1 MSGKKRKSAALLDY
15 NTIKANAVANKSY
28 LSEVREKIV
37 AVNCVDIQR
46 LLSGKLDL
54 SEDEALQ
61 LLASKL
67 SLTGLY
73 NLQTALRHVPGNIT
87 RTINGIP
94 LRTTLVHKLFTNMAS
109 ANEFC
114 SNLSIEEI
122 AMYMKFVQTYCPLF
136 VERVDSHEHLWRL
149 TKTEDLSF
157 VKFLTPPVSLC
168 LLCEKGL
175 TIRNNPSKA
184 KLFTLDGPVPCTKVT
199 LECRACSQVY
209 GICHYDDKSG
219 SHFYPQEFNVDLVE
233 ISDVTY
239 MDLKLYKWFP
249 ALRFVTF

>member
-73 NLQTALRHVPGNIT
+73 NLVITVGFPSVVFLRHT
-87 RTINGIP
+87 
-94 LRTTLVHKLFTNMAS
+94 M
-109 ANEFC
+109 
-114 SNLSIEEI
+114 
-122 AMYMKFVQTYCPLF
+122 MYMK
-136 VERVDSHEHLWRL
+136 
-149 TKTEDLSF
+149 
-157 VKFLTPPVSLC
+157 
-168 LLCEKGL
+168 
-175 TIRNNPSKA
+175 
-184 KLFTLDGPVPCTKVT
+184 
-199 LECRACSQVY
+199 
-209 GICHYDDKSG
+209 
-219 SHFYPQEFNVDLVE
+219 
-233 ISDVTY
+233 
-239 MDLKLYKWFP
+239 
-249 ALRFVTF
+249 